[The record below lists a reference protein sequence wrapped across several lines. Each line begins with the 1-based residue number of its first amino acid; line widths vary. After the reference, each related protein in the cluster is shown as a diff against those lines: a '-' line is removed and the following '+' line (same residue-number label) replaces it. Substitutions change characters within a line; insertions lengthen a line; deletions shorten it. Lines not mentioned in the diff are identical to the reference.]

1 MSNPEYSPVM
11 WSNPT
16 KAGYLKKKGHFVKNW
31 KVRWFVL
38 QAARL
43 FYFKTRQSP
52 WPITGIDVDSC
63 KMRRINVEGKP
74 FCFELIP
81 AMGEKI
87 FQIAAN
93 SEAELK
99 EWMAAIGKAEV
110 VGVPMNVKHEQ
121 HVYVDENGELQG
133 APDKW
138 KKILKNSGITQNEIE
153 NNLPQ
158 VVQVLEFET
167 QYRSSKLPYQSFR
180 EVRRAPSIY
189 QTPDVDQLISKEDP
203 TLLFTNE
210 RKIGQGAF
218 GEVYSAYAVRTARK
232 VAIKKMAVT
241 PKNMKHLLT
250 EIHIQK
256 TSHHPNIVEY
266 IDSYFVDDQLWVVL
280 EYMGGGS
287 LTAILEQFPFIELT
301 EPQMAYVCT
310 EILKALS
317 YIHSKHRLHRDI
329 KSDNVLLG
337 SDGQVKLADFGFAT
351 QLTTQTTTR
360 NTVIGT
366 PYWMAPELIEGKNY
380 GPRVDV
386 WSLGIMV
393 REMVEGEPPYMD
405 LPSAKALFLII
416 TKGLPPLKTRKH
428 FSREFL
434 DFLESMLRHD
444 PAQRLDTIELL
455 QHQFLMC
462 ACTPH
467 QFTQLFSA
475 QNRMQ
480 AAKDVVGDTGCI
492 VS

>member
-1 MSNPEYSPVM
+1 
-11 WSNPT
+11 
-16 KAGYLKKKGHFVKNW
+16 
-31 KVRWFVL
+31 
-38 QAARL
+38 
-43 FYFKTRQSP
+43 
-52 WPITGIDVDSC
+52 
-63 KMRRINVEGKP
+63 
-74 FCFELIP
+74 
-81 AMGEKI
+81 MGEKI

-317 YIHSKHRLHRDI
+317 YIHSKHRL
-329 KSDNVLLG
+329 
-337 SDGQVKLADFGFAT
+337 
-351 QLTTQTTTR
+351 
-360 NTVIGT
+360 
-366 PYWMAPELIEGKNY
+366 
-380 GPRVDV
+380 
-386 WSLGIMV
+386 
-393 REMVEGEPPYMD
+393 
-405 LPSAKALFLII
+405 
-416 TKGLPPLKTRKH
+416 
-428 FSREFL
+428 
-434 DFLESMLRHD
+434 
-444 PAQRLDTIELL
+444 
-455 QHQFLMC
+455 
-462 ACTPH
+462 
-467 QFTQLFSA
+467 
-475 QNRMQ
+475 
-480 AAKDVVGDTGCI
+480 
-492 VS
+492 